1 MTNKWGKSS
10 FCESGQRIEVG
21 QFTESSACGGGEC
34 LEVGRFTKSSACD
47 SSACVEVGHFD
58 GVAVRNSKEPDTY
71 VVFTTEE
78 WRLFLLGAKAGEFDV
93 DHVA

>member
-1 MTNKWGKSS
+1 VVTNKWNKSS
-10 FCESGQRIEVG
+10 F
-21 QFTESSACGGGEC
+21 
-34 LEVGRFTKSSACD
+34 CD
-47 SSACVEVGHFD
+47 SSACVEVGQFD

-78 WRLFLLGAKAGEFDV
+78 WRLFLLGVKAGEFDV